1 MHSLHGASPPGWN
14 DRTVSFLASFFTIH
28 FLLELIATII
38 ACGRGWKLVPF
49 VLLGLSQIPKVYF
62 YATFLSLHPHD
73 FLTLGLVNGT
83 VGMILWVALGL
94 MIVLPRKDPS
104 RSSLPMIAVAVLVGS
119 VPYLGVQYMGGIEVL
134 TGGRAAG
141 GATRA
146 TDGNVANAR
155 EQTPLPDRLLG
166 RWEGTALIDPEG
178 LERNFEEK
186 KTLPDDR
193 RLAPE
198 LLKQMQLT
206 VEFRSDGTSTTTI
219 RNAFVFRGRRVAT
232 VKKPHAYSEAWTL
245 IDEKPHSL
253 QIESVR
259 SGAVIAITFLGD
271 DVLLWDKRSERKP
284 TTFVDGY
291 RLERQ
296 GGGWW

>member
-1 MHSLHGASPPGWN
+1 LFSLNPGAA
-14 DRTVSFLASFFTIH
+14 SFLASFITIH
-28 FLLELIATII
+28 FLLVLVATII
-38 ACGRGWKLVPF
+38 ASTRGWNLVPF
-49 VLLGLSQIPKVYF
+49 VLLGLSQLPKVYAH
-62 YATFLSLHPHD
+62 ATPLSLDPHYL
-73 FLTLGLVNGT
+73 LTLGLVNGT
-83 VGMILWVALGL
+83 VLMILYVALGL
-94 MIVLPRKDPS
+94 MIVLPRRDPS
-104 RSSLPMIAVAVLVGS
+104 KSSLPTIAVAVLVGS
-119 VPYLGVQYMGGIEVL
+119 APYLFVHLGGGIEMF

-155 EQTPLPDRLLG
+155 EQTPLPDRLVG

-178 LERNFEEK
+178 LERKFEEQ

-198 LLKQMQLT
+198 LVKQIQLS
-206 VEFRSDGTSTTTI
+206 VEYGSDGTTTTTA
-219 RNAFVFRGRRVAT
+219 RNAVVFRDRRVVT
-232 VKKPHAYSEAWTL
+232 VKQPYTYFGVWTL

-253 QIESVR
+253 QIESVAN
-259 SGAVIAITFLGD
+259 GAVIAITFLGD
-271 DVLLWDKRSERKP
+271 DAILWDPVSEEP
-284 TTFVDGY
+284 GAFVDGY

>member
-1 MHSLHGASPPGWN
+1 MHSLHGASPSGWN
-14 DRTVSFLASFFTIH
+14 HTTVSFLASFFSIH

-62 YATFLSLHPHD
+62 YATFPSLDPHD
-73 FLTLGLVNGT
+73 FLTLGLVSGT

-104 RSSLPMIAVAVLVGS
+104 RSSLPTIAVAVLVGS
-119 VPYLGVQYMGGIEVL
+119 VPYLGVQYMGGPEML
-134 TGGRAAG
+134 TGGRA
-141 GATRA
+141 
-146 TDGNVANAR
+146 ANAR

-206 VEFRSDGTSTTTI
+206 VEFGSDGTSTTTI

-232 VKKPHAYSEAWTL
+232 VKKPYAYSEAWAL
-245 IDEKPHSL
+245 IDETPHSL

-271 DVLLWDKRSERKP
+271 DVILWDKRGERP
-284 TTFVDGY
+284 TAFVESY

-296 GGGWW
+296 GGWWW

>member
-1 MHSLHGASPPGWN
+1 M
-14 DRTVSFLASFFTIH
+14 SFLASFLTIN
-28 FLLELIATII
+28 FLLELMATVI

-62 YATFLSLHPHD
+62 YATFPSLDPHD

-155 EQTPLPDRLLG
+155 EQTPLPERLVG
-166 RWEGTALIDPEG
+166 RWQGTAVIDPEG
-178 LERNFEEK
+178 IEREFEDQ

-193 RLAPE
+193 RRALG
-198 LLKQMQLT
+198 LLEQMKLT
-206 VEFRSDGTSTTTI
+206 VEYRSDGTSTTTI
-219 RNAFVFRGRRVAT
+219 RDGVFFRDRRVGTAMAAL
-232 VKKPHAYSEAWTL
+232 AYSETWTL

-253 QIESVR
+253 QIESLKT
-259 SGAVIAITFLGD
+259 GAVVAITFLGD
-271 DVLLWDKRSERKP
+271 DTLLYDKVSE
-284 TTFVDGY
+284 THVGFVDGY
-291 RLERQ
+291 RLERRD
-296 GGGWW
+296 GAWW